1 MFRASLLPAIAIAA
15 AALLSGCGL
24 NPIVVGPAD
33 LDTASAAAPSCGPQP
48 YPFYALENHQRGD
61 VVVRVD
67 VAAAGTVTN
76 AAVAVPS
83 ESTYLNA
90 AALEAVRSCR
100 FAPAAAA
107 RQVDVVVAYELVGGD
122 EYLPKGVVRVGVR
135 PAGARRG

>member
-1 MFRASLLPAIAIAA
+1 MFRAALLSVAA
-15 AALLSGCGL
+15 AALLSACGL
-24 NPIVVGPAD
+24 YPIVVGPAD
-33 LDTASAAAPSCGPQP
+33 LDTTSAAAPRCGPQQ

-67 VAAAGTVTN
+67 VDAAGAVTR
-76 AAVAVPS
+76 AALAVPS

-90 AALEAVRSCR
+90 AALDAARTCR
-100 FAPAAAA
+100 FAAATAA

-135 PAGARRG
+135 PASPGRG